1 MTVNKLSLCDTSSSL
16 QPLTIGKHTAP
27 LPFIQWAM
35 APGFS
40 TSPLAGEVARNG
52 GIGTLPSATLYELS
66 QYTYLWKDALE
77 QAKKIQNPVPLEI
90 KQEIFHQVNL
100 ECIAQEVKNAKRLS
114 QWNGLI
120 FMNFLHALTG
130 FKEQVQA
137 ACKAWV
143 DGVVSGAGIAWDLPA
158 ITKDYPDVALW
169 IMLSDPKWVKIVV
182 EKRMKDYGRT
192 PDFFVFEDP
201 SVAAGHLGVRTL
213 DKVYDSKYF
222 LQNSLPLV
230 RQRLND
236 NHCEHI
242 ALIGAGGI
250 VDAHDVRQVIGY
262 GADGVQLGTR
272 FLASKES
279 QAHDKFKQA
288 VIDSTADDIVT
299 YMSSVGLPARA
310 LRQSPILTSM
320 LWVVAE
326 KKTCIYDCLL
336 SCGWRDWIQT
346 LAQMCIIKELI
357 KSTTSWN
364 GEWLMFVGE
373 SAARIHDILSVK
385 QIMEN
390 LAA

>member
-1 MTVNKLSLCDTSSSL
+1 
-16 QPLTIGKHTAP
+16 
-27 LPFIQWAM
+27 M

-40 TSPLAGEVARNG
+40 TSPLAGEVARHG

-66 QYTYLWKDALE
+66 QYTYLRKDALE
-77 QAKKIQNPVPLEI
+77 QAKKIQNPVPLEV

-100 ECIAQEVKNAKRLS
+100 ECIIQEVKNAKFLS
-114 QWNGLI
+114 QGNGLI

-130 FKEQVQA
+130 FKDQVQA
-137 ACKAWV
+137 ACKAGV

-158 ITKDYPDVALW
+158 ITKEYPDVALG
-169 IMLSDPKWVKIVV
+169 IILSDPKGVKIVV

-201 SVAAGHLGVRTL
+201 SVAAGHLGVKTL

-230 RQRLND
+230 RQWLND

-250 VDAHDVRQVIGY
+250 VDARDVRQVIGY

-272 FLASKES
+272 FLASEES

-288 VIDSTADDIVT
+288 VVDSTADDIVT

-320 LWVVAE
+320 LGVIAE
-326 KKTCIYDCLL
+326 KKTCIYDCLR
-336 SCGWRDWIQT
+336 SCGWRDGNQS

-357 KSTTSWN
+357 KSTTSGN
-364 GEWLMFVGE
+364 GEGLMFVGK
-373 SAARIHDILSVK
+373 SASRIYDILSVE
-385 QIMEN
+385 QIMKT